1 MINSKDC
8 ISIIIVGT
16 IWGCTNP
23 FMKKGSEDEEAKNI
37 SANNQSIEEG
47 KESVSFLQGIIQS
60 LSKFRRCSVFVPYL
74 LNQSGSLFYY
84 KLLATSDLSNAIPT
98 CNALAMV
105 FSFLTSFLLGERLDK
120 PIQAVLGSLLV
131 TGGVIVCMFAAAED
145 DANADAAQLLAKSGE
160 EEL

>member
-1 MINSKDC
+1 
-8 ISIIIVGT
+8 
-16 IWGCTNP
+16 
-23 FMKKGSEDEEAKNI
+23 
-37 SANNQSIEEG
+37 
-47 KESVSFLQGIIQS
+47 
-60 LSKFRRCSVFVPYL
+60 
-74 LNQSGSLFYY
+74 
-84 KLLATSDLSNAIPT
+84 
-98 CNALAMV
+98 MV